1 MPYQT
6 VTEDIHDLIIESLKK
21 FFTSAGKTK
30 AVVGLSGGIDSAVVL
45 SLGVRAFGKENVT
58 AILMPSP
65 FSTMHSVSD
74 AVELAENLGVAYK
87 IVPIEG
93 IYNKYVKELTTL
105 FGKDPKQIT
114 IENLQA
120 RIRGV
125 ILMAFSNQNDALLLN
140 TTNKSE
146 LAMGYGT
153 MYGDLCG
160 AVMPIADLYKMQVYA
175 LAHFINSDKCVI
187 PDSTMTKAPSAELS
201 ENQKDSDTLPEYHI
215 LDPILYELIEGG
227 KSDSDLLSEGV
238 SRELLDRISS
248 LRKAAAFKVHQLPPV
263 IKVGSSP
270 LLPEN
275 KWVI

>member
-6 VTEDIHDLIIESLKK
+6 VTEDIHDLIIESLRK
-21 FFTSAGKTK
+21 FFSAAGKTK

-74 AVELAENLGVAYK
+74 AVELAENLGVNYK

-93 IYNKYVKELTTL
+93 IYNKYVKELTSL
-105 FGKDPKQIT
+105 FGADPKQIT

-160 AVMPIADLYKMQVYA
+160 AVMPIADLYKLQVYS
-175 LAHFINSDKCVI
+175 LASFINSDKCVI
-187 PDSTMTKAPSAELS
+187 SDSTMTKAPSAELS

-238 SRELLDRISS
+238 SRELLDKISS

-263 IKVGSSP
+263 IKIGSSP